1 MTLLKIT
8 SQLQDLCFLYICV
21 CPSLCLRLEARA
33 ASHAPEHPWPGAR
46 VLPFGRGG
54 GSCEATGRRHIR
66 CAPQSPARPREPAA
80 GELEARLT
88 LGNLPRPPCVGIN
101 RDTFQPDTDN
111 MATWLQTSS
120 TDFKI
125 CNHERNHDVH
135 DGVNTFDPMHMITEF
150 SLKAGSPKK
159 IAMVFRAV
167 STQPLLKADLFSCWL
182 LICHWCMS
190 PMDIRCMSQENHCSS
205 PKWSYLWSFYIF
217 TENLST
223 DSLNFESTSPF
234 DAKAIWQL
242 MDWIWKQQQSFPCSL
257 VILSGSPFIY
267 QIYQIYQIYH
277 IYQKYQIYQIYR
289 CIWYTRYTS

>member
-8 SQLQDLCFLYICV
+8 SQLQDLCLCFWYICV

-33 ASHAPEHPWPGAR
+33 ASHAPKHPWPGAR
-46 VLPFGRGG
+46 VLPWGRGG

-101 RDTFQPDTDN
+101 RDTFQPETDN

-125 CNHERNHDVH
+125 CNDERNHDVH

-150 SLKAGSPKK
+150 SLKAGSPKI
-159 IAMVFRAV
+159 IAMVFRAA
-167 STQPLLKADLFSCWL
+167 STQPLLKTDLFSCWL
-182 LICHWCMS
+182 ASDLSLMHVTDGYSMQVS
-190 PMDIRCMSQENHCSS
+190 GKS
-205 PKWSYLWSFYIF
+205 LFF
-217 TENLST
+217 TEVKLSLVFLHFHRE
-223 DSLNFESTSPF
+223 SLNRQLEFWINFTIWCQGHL
-234 DAKAIWQL
+234 AIDEL
-242 MDWIWKQQQSFPCSL
+242 NMTKRYMFSL
-257 VILSGSPFIY
+257 FTCYP
-267 QIYQIYQIYH
+267 
-277 IYQKYQIYQIYR
+277 
-289 CIWYTRYTS
+289 